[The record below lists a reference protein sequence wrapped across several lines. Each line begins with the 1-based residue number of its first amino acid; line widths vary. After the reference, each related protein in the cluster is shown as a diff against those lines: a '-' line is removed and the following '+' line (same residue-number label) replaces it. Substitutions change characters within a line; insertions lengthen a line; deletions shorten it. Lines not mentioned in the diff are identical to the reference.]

1 MKSSVIGRAI
11 RLWIDIKVKNGK
23 EEIKVA
29 LSVDHMILDRRD
41 PMDSTRKPLD
51 PITLMVV

>member
-1 MKSSVIGRAI
+1 MKSSVIGRVIRHGIAI
-11 RLWIDIKVKNGK
+11 KIKNGK

-29 LSVDHMILDRRD
+29 LSVDDMILYRRD

>member
-11 RLWIDIKVKNGK
+11 RHGIAIKIKNGK

-29 LSVDHMILDRRD
+29 LSVDDMILYRRD
-41 PMDSTRKPLD
+41 PMDSTRKLLD
-51 PITLMVV
+51 PIALMVV